1 MKTALILLVAA
12 AATAPGL
19 KPPAE
24 EEADAVLMPAGS
36 SFTCTNPTGCVVT
49 SPEALQEA
57 LRRTHDQGAKA
68 CRNTL

>member
-24 EEADAVLMPAGS
+24 EEADAALMPAGS
-36 SFTCTNPTGCVVT
+36 SFTCTNPSGCIVT
-49 SPEALQEA
+49 TPEALNAA
-57 LRRTHDQGAKA
+57 LRETHAQGASA
-68 CRNTL
+68 CRRTL